1 MKRTGNKGFT
11 TIVLLLVIAGL
22 GYYTYLSN
30 HANSSRDIP
39 KDTEVEQLL
48 TYDFEN
54 DYPKTVRETVK
65 LHCRYLKCAYNAGFT
80 EDELSTANRQIRKLF
95 DQELLE
101 FNSEE
106 AQLQDMKEDIKLYD
120 EKKQKFTSYSLG
132 EASQVVYNTE
142 NGKDYAKIKATIV
155 LRVDAVNMSVDRE
168 YILRKDEDGRW
179 KILGWESVTNKAAE
193 NEGDAE

>member
-11 TIVLLLVIAGL
+11 TVVLLMVIAGL
-22 GYYTYLSN
+22 GYYTYLGN
-30 HANSSRDIP
+30 HTNNRRDVS
-39 KDTEVEQLL
+39 KNTEAEQLL

-80 EDELSTANRQIRKLF
+80 EDELPVVNRQIRQLF

-106 AQLQDMKEDIKLYD
+106 AQLQDMKEDIRLYD

-132 EASQVVYNTE
+132 EASQIVYNTE
-142 NGKDYAKIKATIV
+142 NDRDYAKIKITIV
-155 LRVDAVNMSVDRE
+155 LRVDTVNMSTDRE
-168 YILRKDEDGRW
+168 YILRKDENDRW
-179 KILGWESVTNKAAE
+179 KILGWQAVTTNAG